1 MNILKVA
8 HYQLYLLQLESY
20 EVGRFL
26 KLLWKKGAWPK
37 GHQRKQLVWTGKALL
52 LFFVSELLA
61 AVIAGILAWRV
72 YGAILENVAASAI
85 VFFAAFAIFQFVFF
99 IFLPVGLL
107 IVAPFDFAAKF
118 IVVSRAK
125 SKLANIPSLKIIGI
139 AGSYGK
145 TTMKE
150 VLKSVLSTKFRV
162 LSTPESVNTPI
173 GIARWILKNVDASVE
188 ILIVEMGEHYKG
200 DIEQLCQLT
209 PPDISVVT
217 GINQAHLERM
227 KNMDT
232 IVETIF
238 EIISG
243 TKAGGL
249 VVLNGND
256 ARVMGH
262 YKEFIWP
269 DHKIEKYAIEDFSN
283 NAFHPETLQWQGHLA
298 GAGELKINLLARYA
312 LGVVSA
318 AVKISKSLGLSLEE
332 IKKGV
337 ESIRPVEHRLQ
348 PMRSGGDVL
357 VIDDSYNG
365 NPDGVREAIEALS
378 FFTQRRKVFITPGLV
393 ETGKEFKEIHLE
405 IGRQLAGVANVVI
418 LIKNSV
424 TGWIE
429 QGVNEGMTSHKNN
442 RVEIVW
448 FETTQEAHAALKDI
462 LKPNDVILFQNDWG
476 DQYI

>member
-1 MNILKVA
+1 M
-8 HYQLYLLQLESY
+8 
-20 EVGRFL
+20 
-26 KLLWKKGAWPK
+26 WPK
-37 GHQRKQLVWTGKALL
+37 GQQRKQLVWTSKALL
-52 LFFVSELLA
+52 LFFVSELLV
-61 AVIAGILAWRV
+61 AVAAGILAWRV
-72 YGAILENVAASAI
+72 YVAILENVAASAI
-85 VFFAAFAIFQFVFF
+85 VFFAAFNVFQFMFF
-99 IFLPVGLL
+99 VFLPVGLL
-107 IVAPFDFAAKF
+107 MVAPFDAAAKF

-125 SKLANIPSLKIIGI
+125 SKLANIPNLKIIGI

-150 VLKSVLSTKFRV
+150 VLKAVLSAKFRV
-162 LSTPESVNTPI
+162 MATPESINTPV
-173 GIARWILKNVDASVE
+173 GIARWILNSVNASVE

-232 IVETIF
+232 IVGTIF
-238 EIISG
+238 EIVSG

-283 NAFHPETLQWQGHLA
+283 SVFNPETLQWQGQLA

-318 AVKISKSLGLSLEE
+318 AVKISKSLGLSPEE
-332 IKKGV
+332 IRKGA

-348 PMRSGGDVL
+348 PIRSGGDVL

-365 NPDGVREAIEALS
+365 NPDGVREAIEVLS

-393 ETGKEFKEIHLE
+393 ETGKEAKEIHLE

-424 TGWIE
+424 TEYIE
-429 QGVNEGMTSHKNN
+429 AGITNQESSKSSEPKIKESNLPS
-442 RVEIVW
+442 ILW
-448 FETTQEAHAALKDI
+448 FGTAQEAHAALKDI